1 MSRPEEYPTNLT
13 DGQWHL
19 LQPLLPPRKWR
30 PGGPGR
36 PPCDRRR
43 VINGILYVTKTG
55 GPWDRLPPSFGCW
68 KTVYGYFNTWRR
80 EGVWQALMDRLTR
93 QERQRQGRQ
102 PTPSAGCVDAQ
113 SIKTATHGETKG
125 YDAGKKGNG
134 RKRHLLVDTLGLI
147 IGVLVTAADGGDR
160 AGLMD
165 LLSAYFST
173 GVQRLKK
180 LWVDGGYSGETLQAW
195 VAGLK
200 QTHKIDL
207 EVVAKPGKGFTLLKR
222 RWVVEPTFAWLLNY
236 RRHSKDYEVLTRNS
250 QAFIQMAMIHLLLK
264 RLAA

>member
-1 MSRPEEYPTNLT
+1 MSRPEEYPTHLT

-68 KTVYGYFNTWRR
+68 KTVYGYFNTWSR

-102 PTPSAGCVDAQ
+102 PTPSAGGVDAQ
-113 SIKTATHGETKG
+113 SIKTTTQGETKG
-125 YDAGKKGNG
+125 YDAGKKVNG
-134 RKRHLLVDTLGLI
+134 RKRALGQLTVDI
-147 IGVLVTAADGGDR
+147 
-160 AGLMD
+160 
-165 LLSAYFST
+165 
-173 GVQRLKK
+173 
-180 LWVDGGYSGETLQAW
+180 
-195 VAGLK
+195 
-200 QTHKIDL
+200 
-207 EVVAKPGKGFTLLKR
+207 
-222 RWVVEPTFAWLLNY
+222 
-236 RRHSKDYEVLTRNS
+236 
-250 QAFIQMAMIHLLLK
+250 
-264 RLAA
+264 